1 MRLRLDLNLDVEV
14 TLKASIREDFDACVA
29 VSFPVSFCSFWVAG
43 NAVGEGR
50 EEDARGRI

>member
-1 MRLRLDLNLDVEV
+1 LRLDLNLDVEV